1 MTINAIPIKIKSITY
16 SQMSKETEK
25 VDKIEMSGSVDQ
37 TTSHKEVLETT
48 STTPTKGEEA
58 PSPKDSSSDDINEL
72 KGLTKQL
79 IELSKSQTEII
90 ATQKQELNQLKE
102 QLETLNTDYQNSK
115 PLDRRAE
122 VVGFFDFGKQKEIF
136 NGENYKSERDYAARL
151 FRDLDMEFPTA

>member
-1 MTINAIPIKIKSITY
+1 MATNGIPINVKSNMY

-25 VDKIEMSGSVDQ
+25 VDKIEKSVSVEQ
-37 TTSHKEVLETT
+37 TPSNQEVIETASAHKT
-48 STTPTKGEEA
+48 GEDA

-79 IELSKSQTEII
+79 IELTKTQTETI

-122 VVGFFDFGKQKEIF
+122 VVGFFDFGKQREIF
-136 NGENYKSERDYAARL
+136 NGENYKSEREYAARL